1 MKLRKILEAIQKP
14 SGDPSDNGEVQPAK
28 KSSSDAAEK
37 AHALKLVS
45 KPYGNWA
52 DPSSGETV
60 AKTIDNN
67 LVKVDKSKGAE
78 EKPDAA
84 PGVPKLGNLKPQ
96 ADASQQAARPAHS
109 IDAMERQ
116 AVEQGVEFAFDDLNI
131 DVRDASPEDVEL
143 MTKLVQ
149 KTPEESDGRYDS
161 KRAARD
167 FQRVK
172 QSQTQQSNQMPKL
185 GDLKPKQTLR
195 QQAQSEFPDQ
205 FTATDAE
212 KNAEMRQKLQG
223 TGKTVD
229 DKGIV
234 QQDGPD
240 PEWEKWR
247 SQQGKQQQ
255 QRLADLD
262 RISHKDIYQKYDGY
276 SEERF
281 PNDWGK
287 NVLAARDL
295 TDYELE
301 PDEDAM
307 FQQLFDK
314 VYDGDSSPETL
325 QQLRQL
331 KAKVDQGWQDAQ
343 EPIPDHDPEEGGS
356 HNPNEDDYKHFGPDE
371 SINLRGQM
379 IRFRIQ

>member
-14 SGDPSDNGEVQPAK
+14 SGDPGDNGEVQPAK

-37 AHALKLVS
+37 AHALNLVS

-67 LVKVDKSKGAE
+67 LVKIDKSKGAE

-84 PGVPKLGNLKPQ
+84 PGV
-96 ADASQQAARPAHS
+96 
-109 IDAMERQ
+109 
-116 AVEQGVEFAFDDLNI
+116 
-131 DVRDASPEDVEL
+131 
-143 MTKLVQ
+143 
-149 KTPEESDGRYDS
+149 
-161 KRAARD
+161 
-167 FQRVK
+167 
-172 QSQTQQSNQMPKL
+172 PKL